1 MSCEDI
7 PWISAHLQGTDIRFP
22 NDTTWRLT
30 EVLSEKDVFFDEGPA
45 EASAVFI
52 CKQQD
57 SEQIGHEAVVRVRMQ
72 YETSYLHRHDSH
84 QVITRIPSSEKEL
97 HPDPKHRAR
106 EASKTPSMYTKM
118 EITALKRLTRV
129 KCPHTPKLLS
139 ILRKE
144 QDSTMWVP
152 GGWLIFILMEK
163 VPGEPLDHF
172 WKPSMERPAMTRSQR
187 DEVRKDFKE
196 ALS

>member
-1 MSCEDI
+1 
-7 PWISAHLQGTDIRFP
+7 
-22 NDTTWRLT
+22 
-30 EVLSEKDVFFDEGPA
+30 
-45 EASAVFI
+45 
-52 CKQQD
+52 
-57 SEQIGHEAVVRVRMQ
+57 
-72 YETSYLHRHDSH
+72 
-84 QVITRIPSSEKEL
+84 
-97 HPDPKHRAR
+97 
-106 EASKTPSMYTKM
+106 MYTKM

-172 WKPSMERPAMTRSQR
+172 WKPSMERPAMTVLSATKSGKTSKKLYREWCQMR
-187 DEVRKDFKE
+187 
-196 ALS
+196 ALSPC